1 MMQQNLALYHR
12 QRTYGHPP
20 MLPDEMSRADDERR
34 RRRREREQ
42 ARRIEREEVDDGD
55 DCIRSR

>member
-1 MMQQNLALYHR
+1 MMQQTFALYYR
-12 QRTYGHPP
+12 QRYGQPP